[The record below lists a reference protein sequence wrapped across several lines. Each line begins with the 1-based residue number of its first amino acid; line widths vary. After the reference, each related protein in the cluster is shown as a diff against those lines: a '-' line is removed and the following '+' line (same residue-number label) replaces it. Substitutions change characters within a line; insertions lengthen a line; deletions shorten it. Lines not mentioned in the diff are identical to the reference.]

1 MERVVS
7 LSRNLRR
14 LHRLSCHENQV
25 HLVYVFMAMVFLGGV
40 VSQQPRFRYPFCSYE
55 LKVALVTN
63 LGVISGN

>member
-7 LSRNLRR
+7 LSHNLRR

-25 HLVYVFMAMVFLGGV
+25 HLVFMAMVFLGGV